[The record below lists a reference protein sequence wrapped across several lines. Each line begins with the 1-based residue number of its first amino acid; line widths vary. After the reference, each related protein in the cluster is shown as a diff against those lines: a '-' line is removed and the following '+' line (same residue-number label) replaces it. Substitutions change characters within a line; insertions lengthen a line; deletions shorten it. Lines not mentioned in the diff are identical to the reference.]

1 MNSQV
6 EISTNAIMKSNSV
19 EEALALI
26 TSTYEIDFITFHL
39 LKNEVLAFSNPFVRT
54 TYPDA
59 WVRQYLLNNY
69 ISRDPVIEH
78 VVDEGE
84 SFCWSELRIKPVHK
98 PVLRASVEFGL
109 GTCGYTFVYTDGR
122 GRQSALSVNSSKTV
136 RKWRD
141 YIEPLIDEF
150 ETFLP
155 VVHKKGV
162 TEALAERE
170 GAPCLTS
177 REHECL
183 SMSANGRSYSD
194 IAMALDLSEHT
205 VRSYLKMAR
214 TKLGSATLTQAVG
227 KAVRSGIL

>member
-1 MNSQV
+1 MNHDV
-6 EISTNAIMKSNSV
+6 EALNAAILKSNSV
-19 EEALALI
+19 EETLG
-26 TSTYEIDFITFHL
+26 EISRAYDVDYITFHL
-39 LKNEVLAFSNPFVRT
+39 MKNEGLAFSNPFVRT

-69 ISRDPVIEH
+69 IACDPVIER
-78 VVDEGE
+78 VIEEGE
-84 SFCWSELRIKPVHK
+84 SFCWSELRIKSQHK
-98 PVLRASVEFGL
+98 PMLMASIEFGL
-109 GTCGYTFVYTDGR
+109 GSTGYTFVYTDAR
-122 GRQSALSVNSSKTV
+122 GRQSALSVNSS
-136 RKWRD
+136 RELRD
-141 YIEPLIDEF
+141 WKNYMAERVDGF
-150 ETFLP
+150 ETILP
-155 VVHKKGV
+155 LVHKKSV

-183 SMSANGRSYSD
+183 SLSAEGRSYSD
-194 IAMALDLSEHT
+194 IAVTLDLSEHT